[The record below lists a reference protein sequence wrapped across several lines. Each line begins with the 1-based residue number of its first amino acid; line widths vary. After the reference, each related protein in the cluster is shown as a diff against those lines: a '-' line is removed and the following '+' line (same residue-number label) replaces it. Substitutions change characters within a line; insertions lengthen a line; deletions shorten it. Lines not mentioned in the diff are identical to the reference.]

1 MLMIKQKIG
10 DTVRIGDGIE
20 IYIAEIGR
28 YHGTGGVILGITAPK
43 ELAVIRDGMKKGKQT
58 KGR

>member
-20 IYIAEIGR
+20 IYIAGIGR

-43 ELAVIRDGMKKGKQT
+43 ELAVIRDGMKKDKQT